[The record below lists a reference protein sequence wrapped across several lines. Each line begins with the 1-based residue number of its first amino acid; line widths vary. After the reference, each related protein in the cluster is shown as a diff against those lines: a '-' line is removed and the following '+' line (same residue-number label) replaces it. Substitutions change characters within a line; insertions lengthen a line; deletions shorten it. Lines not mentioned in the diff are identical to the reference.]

1 MPPRLKIL
9 QYDAHC
15 GVRKFCWSL
24 LLQNEQTGEILL
36 WVNTYI
42 AYIKSLI
49 YKFVQLYLKI
59 LNIWKKIKIGII
71 MMCIICWLKS
81 SVRMI
86 FFLLLN
92 VVVFSVSDLVSWR
105 WIGAQRTCRRCCW
118 PAHNTTSAATTSAS
132 GPRSEV
138 VLLRRTFP
146 SHNTHPTLWCCG
158 GVSERMHSG
167 GKPKKMAENVGF
179 KKPSGSPNQFV
190 RTQS

>member
-1 MPPRLKIL
+1 MLTL
-9 QYDAHC
+9 LTSSHS
-15 GVRKFCWSL
+15 FTSL
-24 LLQNEQTGEILL
+24 N
-36 WVNTYI
+36 
-42 AYIKSLI
+42 K
-49 YKFVQLYLKI
+49 LYLKI

-86 FFLLLN
+86 FCLLLN

-118 PAHNTTSAATTSAS
+118 PAHNTTSAANTSAS

-146 SHNTHPTLWCCG
+146 SHNTHTTLWCCG

-167 GKPKKMAENVGF
+167 GKPKKNGRKRRFQEALR
-179 KKPSGSPNQFV
+179 KPKSICQNSIV
-190 RTQS
+190 ED